1 MKVSLN
7 WLKDYVNISLSAK
20 ELAGRLT
27 MSGNEVGKLDIV
39 GGSWEH
45 VFVGQVTALDKHPN
59 ADRLKLVTIDLG
71 TERMTVV
78 TGAPNMEVGQ
88 KVPFAKVGARLIDGH
103 TGEVAELKPAKIRG
117 VKSEGMACS
126 EKELGI
132 SDNHQGIMILPADAP
147 VGIPLSQYLG
157 DTIYDIKVTPNRP
170 DCLSVIGIAR
180 EVAALTGQATHI
192 PEISYPEEGE
202 SIHNSISIEI
212 ADPDLCSRYCASLVT
227 GVKIGPSPQ
236 WMQQR
241 LLAGGMRPISNVVDI
256 TNYVMLEYGQPLH
269 SFDYTQIKGKKI
281 IVRRARDDESLF
293 TLDGMERKLNREMLI
308 IADEKYPIALAG
320 VMGGADSEVID
331 PTTAILLESANFNN
345 VSIRRTSIKLNLR
358 SEASSRFE
366 KGISP
371 ELAPIAL
378 RRATQL
384 LLELAGGKAAQGIAD
399 VYPGTKE
406 KKPILLPKERVGR
419 ILGLELSMER
429 IQKVLESLG
438 FGCKAAGASGD
449 LMVTI
454 PYWRTDIRLPDD
466 LVEEIARII
475 GYDEIPTTLLS
486 SQIPQQV
493 PAPMLS
499 LKEQIR
505 DLLVGCGMQEVITYS
520 LVSQATLDKVDP
532 QRKLGPALRVA
543 NPMSMEQE
551 YVRTS
556 LRAGLLS
563 TFASNEKHEKDS
575 IRLFEIGRV
584 YLTRVN
590 DLPEE
595 REMLVGILGGPRLN
609 RSWLAGEDTIDFF
622 DAKGI
627 LETVLNR
634 LKVKASFQPA
644 EDQILLAGKTAE
656 VIVAG
661 QKVGVVG
668 EVHPKTTAIFDIST
682 QPLLLFE
689 IDLMKLLSFAGA
701 VYRYRP
707 IPRFPGNT
715 RDIALIIDNSLAASK
730 VQEVIESFP
739 LVDQVTLFDVYS
751 GEQVPQGK
759 KSLAFS
765 IRYQSRE
772 RTLTDEE
779 VNQAHQQITDRLQ
792 REFGATLR
800 S

>member
-7 WLKDYVNISLSAK
+7 WLKDYVNITLSAK
-20 ELAGRLT
+20 ELAERLT
-27 MSGNEVGKLDIV
+27 MSGNEVGKIDVV
-39 GGSWEH
+39 GGTWEH

-59 ADRLKLVTIDLG
+59 ADRLKLATIDLG
-71 TERMTVV
+71 TERITVV
-78 TGAPNMEVGQ
+78 TGAPNLEVGQ

-132 SDNHQGIMILPADAP
+132 SDSHQGIMILPSDAP
-147 VGIPLSQYLG
+147 VGVPLSQYLG
-157 DTIYDIKVTPNRP
+157 DTIFDIKVTPNRA

-180 EVAALTGQATHI
+180 EVAALTNQPTHI
-192 PEISYPEEGE
+192 PEPSHAEEGE
-202 SIHNSISIEI
+202 PIHNFISVEI

-241 LLAGGMRPISNVVDI
+241 LIAGGMRPISNVVDI

-269 SFDYTQIKGKKI
+269 SFDYSQIKGKKI
-281 IVRRARDDESLF
+281 IVRRARNDELLY
-293 TLDGMERKLNREMLI
+293 TLDGMERNLNPNMLV
-308 IADEKYPIALAG
+308 IADEKDPVALAG
-320 VMGGADSEVID
+320 VMGGANSEVID
-331 PTTAILLESANFNN
+331 PTTSILLESANFNN
-345 VSIRRTSIKLNLR
+345 ISIRRTSIKLNLR

-366 KGISP
+366 RGISP

-384 LLELAGGKAAQGIAD
+384 LLELAGGKAAKGIAD
-399 VYPGTKE
+399 VYPGKRE
-406 KKPILLPKERVGR
+406 QKPVLLPRERVSR
-419 ILGLELSMER
+419 VLGLELSTER

-438 FGCKAAGASGD
+438 FGCKAAGTSGD

-454 PYWRTDIRLPDD
+454 PYWRTDVRMADD

-505 DLLVGCGMQEVITYS
+505 DLFVGCGMQEVITYS

-532 QRKLGPALRVA
+532 HKKLGPALRVA
-543 NPMSMEQE
+543 NPMSTEQE
-551 YVRTS
+551 YLRTS
-556 LRAGLLS
+556 LQPGLLAA
-563 TFASNEKHEKDS
+563 FASNEKHEKDG
-575 IRLFEIGRV
+575 IKLFEVGRI
-584 YLTRVN
+584 YLPKAN
-590 DLPEE
+590 ALPEE
-595 REMLVGILGGPRLN
+595 REMLVGILGGSRLE
-609 RSWLAGEDTIDFF
+609 RSWLSGEDTLDFF

-627 LETVLNR
+627 LETVFNR
-634 LKVKASFQPA
+634 LKVKAGFKPA
-644 EDQILLAGKTAE
+644 EDQTLLAGKTAE
-656 VIVAG
+656 VIVG
-661 QKVGVVG
+661 GERVGVVG
-668 EVHPKTTAIFDIST
+668 EVHPKTAALFDIST
-682 QPLLLFE
+682 QPITLFE
-689 IDLMKLLSFAGA
+689 IDLVKLLSCTGV

-707 IPRFPGNT
+707 IPRFPGNS
-715 RDIALIIDNSLAASK
+715 RDIALTVDNSLAANR

-751 GEQVPQGK
+751 GEQVPPGK
-759 KSLAFS
+759 KSLALSVRF
-765 IRYQSRE
+765 QSAE

-779 VNQAHQQITDRLQ
+779 VNQAQQQIIERLQ
-792 REFGATLR
+792 REFGAILR

>member
-7 WLKDYVNISLSAK
+7 WLKDYVNISLPVK
-20 ELAGRLT
+20 ELEHKLT
-27 MSGNEVGKLDIV
+27 MSGNEVGRIDII

-45 VFVGQVTALDKHPN
+45 VFVGQVIALEKHPN

-71 TERMTVV
+71 KERITVV

-88 KVPFAKVGARLIDGH
+88 KVPFAKVGAKLIDGH
-103 TGEVAELKPAKIRG
+103 TGQVTELKPAKIRG

-132 SDNHQGIMILPADAP
+132 SDKHEGIMILPADAP
-147 VGIPLSQYLG
+147 VGVPLAQYLG
-157 DTIYDIKVTPNRP
+157 DTIFDIKVTPNRP

-180 EVAALTGQATHI
+180 EVAALTDQATQI
-192 PEISYPEEGE
+192 PDLSYPEEGDP
-202 SIHNSISIEI
+202 IQNFISIEI
-212 ADPDLCSRYCASLVT
+212 ADPELCPRYCASLVT

-241 LLAGGMRPISNVVDI
+241 LLAGGMRPISNVVDV

-269 SFDYTQIKGKKI
+269 AFDYTQIKGKKI
-281 IVRRARDDESLF
+281 IVRRARNDEVLY
-293 TLDGMERKLNREMLI
+293 TLDGMKRELNHDMLV
-308 IADEKYPIALAG
+308 IADEKDPIALAG

-331 PTTAILLESANFNN
+331 STTSILLESANFNN

-384 LLELAGGKAAQGIAD
+384 LLELAGGKAAKGIAD
-399 VYPGTKE
+399 AYPGKKE
-406 KKPILLPKERVGR
+406 SKPILLPKERIRRV
-419 ILGLELSMER
+419 LGLELSTER

-438 FGCKAAGASGD
+438 FSCKLAEASGD
-449 LMVTI
+449 LMVTV
-454 PYWRTDIRLPDD
+454 PYWRTDVRMSDD

-486 SQIPQQV
+486 CEIPEQV
-493 PAPMLS
+493 PAPMLT
-499 LKEQIR
+499 LKENVR

-520 LVSQATLDKVDP
+520 LVSRAILDKIDP
-532 QRKLGPALRVA
+532 QKKLGPAMRVA
-543 NPMSMEQE
+543 NPMSSEQE
-551 YVRTS
+551 YLRTS
-556 LRAGLLS
+556 LRPGLLA

-575 IRLFEIGRV
+575 IKLFEVGRV
-584 YLTRVN
+584 YLPRAN

-595 REMLVGILGGPRLN
+595 REMLVGILAGPRLD
-609 RSWLAGEDTIDFF
+609 RSWLSGEDTLDFF

-627 LETVLNR
+627 LETLFDR
-634 LKVKASFQPA
+634 LRAKASFQPA
-644 EDQILLAGKTAE
+644 EDQILLVGKTAKI
-656 VIVAG
+656 VIDG
-661 QKVGVVG
+661 HKIGVVG
-668 EVHPKTTAIFDIST
+668 EVHPKTTALFDIST
-682 QPLLLFE
+682 QPVILFE
-689 IDLMKLLSFAGA
+689 VDLAKLLSFLGA

-715 RDIALIIDNSLAASK
+715 RDIALILDTSVAASK
-730 VQEVIESFP
+730 VQEVIKSSP
-739 LVDQVTLFDVYS
+739 LVDQVILFDVYT
-751 GEQVPQGK
+751 GEQLPPGK

-765 IRYQSRE
+765 IRFQSPE

-779 VNQAHQQITDRLQ
+779 VNKAQQQIIERLQ
-792 REFGATLR
+792 RDFGATLR
-800 S
+800 G

>member
-7 WLKDYVNISLSAK
+7 WLKDYVNISLSSK
-20 ELAGRLT
+20 ELAERLT
-27 MSGNEVGKLDIV
+27 MSGNEVGRIDVV
-39 GGSWEH
+39 GGTWEH

-59 ADRLKLVTIDLG
+59 ADRLKLATIDLG
-71 TERMTVV
+71 TESITVV
-78 TGAPNMEVGQ
+78 TGAPNLEVGQ

-117 VKSEGMACS
+117 VRSEGMACS

-132 SDNHQGIMILPADAP
+132 SDSHEGIMILPPDAP
-147 VGIPLSQYLG
+147 VGVPLSQYLG
-157 DTIYDIKVTPNRP
+157 DIIYDIKVTPNRA

-180 EVAALTGQATHI
+180 EVAALTNQPTHI
-192 PEISYPEEGE
+192 PDPGYAEEGE
-202 SIHNSISIEI
+202 PIHDSISIEI
-212 ADPDLCSRYCASLVT
+212 ADADLCSRYCASLVT

-241 LLAGGMRPISNVVDI
+241 VIAGGMRPISNVVDI

-269 SFDYTQIKGKKI
+269 SFDYSQIKGKKI
-281 IVRRARDDESLF
+281 IVRRARNEELLY
-293 TLDGMERKLNREMLI
+293 TLDGMKRDLNPNMLVI
-308 IADEKYPIALAG
+308 SDEKYPIALAG

-331 PTTAILLESANFNN
+331 PTTSILLESANFNTI
-345 VSIRRTSIKLNLR
+345 SIRRTSIKLNLR

-366 KGISP
+366 RGISP

-384 LLELAGGKAAQGIAD
+384 LLELAGGKAARGIAD
-399 VYPGTKE
+399 VYPGKRE
-406 KKPILLPKERVGR
+406 QKPVLLPKERVGR
-419 ILGLELSMER
+419 VLGLELSTER

-438 FGCKAAGASGD
+438 FGCRSAGTSGD

-454 PYWRTDIRLPDD
+454 PYWRTDVRMADD

-493 PAPMLS
+493 PAPMLA
-499 LKEQIR
+499 LKEHIR

-532 QRKLGPALRVA
+532 HKKLGPALRVA
-543 NPMSMEQE
+543 NPMSSEQE
-551 YVRTS
+551 YLRTS
-556 LRAGLLS
+556 LRPGLLAA
-563 TFASNEKHEKDS
+563 FASNEKHEKDG
-575 IRLFEIGRV
+575 IKLFEVGRA
-584 YLTRVN
+584 YLTRTN

-595 REMLVGILGGPRLN
+595 REMLAGILGGPRLE
-609 RSWLAGEDTIDFF
+609 RSWLSGEDTLDFF

-627 LETVLNR
+627 LETVFNR
-634 LKVKASFQPA
+634 LKVKAGFKPA
-644 EDQILLAGKTAE
+644 EDQTLLAGKTAE
-656 VIVAG
+656 VIVG
-661 QKVGVVG
+661 GERVGVTG
-668 EVHPKTTAIFDIST
+668 ELHPKTAALFDIST
-682 QPLLLFE
+682 QPIILFE
-689 IDLMKLLSFAGA
+689 IDLVKLLSSTSA

-707 IPRFPGNT
+707 TPRFPGNT
-715 RDIALIIDNSLAASK
+715 RDIALIVDNSLAANR

-739 LVDQVTLFDVYS
+739 LVEQVTLFDVYS

-759 KSLAFS
+759 KSLALSVRF
-765 IRYQSRE
+765 QSAE

-779 VNQAHQQITDRLQ
+779 VNQAQQQIVERLQ
-792 REFGATLR
+792 RDFGATLR

>member
-7 WLKDYVNISLSAK
+7 WLKDYVNISLPAK
-20 ELAGRLT
+20 ELAEKLT
-27 MSGNEVGKLDIV
+27 MSGNEVGRIDVV
-39 GGSWEH
+39 GGTWEH

-59 ADRLKLVTIDLG
+59 ADRLKLATIDLG
-71 TERMTVV
+71 KERITVV
-78 TGAPNMEVGQ
+78 TGAPNLEVGQ

-117 VKSEGMACS
+117 VRSEGMACS

-132 SDNHQGIMILPADAP
+132 SDSHQGIMILPSDAP
-147 VGIPLSQYLG
+147 VGVPLSQYLG
-157 DTIYDIKVTPNRP
+157 DTIYDIKVTPNRA

-180 EVAALTGQATHI
+180 EVAALTNQPTHI
-192 PEISYPEEGE
+192 PEPSHAEEGE
-202 SIHNSISIEI
+202 PIHNFISVEI
-212 ADPDLCSRYCASLVT
+212 ADLDLCSRYCASLVT

-241 LLAGGMRPISNVVDI
+241 VIAGGMRPISNVVDI

-269 SFDYTQIKGKKI
+269 SFDYSQIKGKKI
-281 IVRRARDDESLF
+281 IVRRARNDEILY
-293 TLDGMERKLNREMLI
+293 TLDGMERNLNPNMLV
-308 IADEKYPIALAG
+308 IADQKEPVALAG
-320 VMGGADSEVID
+320 VMGGANTEVID
-331 PTTAILLESANFNN
+331 PTTSILLESANFNN
-345 VSIRRTSIKLNLR
+345 ISIRRTSIKLNLR

-366 KGISP
+366 RGLSP

-384 LLELAGGKAAQGIAD
+384 LLELAGGKAAKGIAD
-399 VYPGTKE
+399 VYPGKKE
-406 KKPILLPKERVGR
+406 PKPVLLPRERVSR
-419 ILGLELSMER
+419 VLGLELSTER

-438 FGCKAAGASGD
+438 FGCRLTGTSGD

-454 PYWRTDIRLPDD
+454 PYWRTDVRMADD

-493 PAPMLS
+493 PAPMLA

-505 DLLVGCGMQEVITYS
+505 DLIVGCGMQEVITYS

-532 QRKLGPALRVA
+532 DQKLGPALRVA
-543 NPMSMEQE
+543 NPMSSEQE
-551 YVRTS
+551 YLRTS
-556 LRAGLLS
+556 LRPGLLA
-563 TFASNEKHEKDS
+563 TFASNEKHEKDG
-575 IRLFEIGRV
+575 IKLFEVGRA
-584 YLTRVN
+584 YLTRTN

-595 REMLVGILGGPRLN
+595 REMLVGVLGGPRLE
-609 RSWLAGEDTIDFF
+609 RSWLSGEDTLDFF

-627 LETVLNR
+627 LETVTNR
-634 LKVKASFQPA
+634 LKVEASFKPA
-644 EDQILLAGKTAE
+644 EDQTLLAGKTAE
-656 VIVAG
+656 VIVG
-661 QKVGVVG
+661 GERVGVVG
-668 EVHPKTTAIFDIST
+668 ELHPKTAALFDIST
-682 QPLLLFE
+682 QPITLFE
-689 IDLMKLLSFAGA
+689 IDLVKLLSFAEG
-701 VYRYRP
+701 VYRYHP

-715 RDIALIIDNSLAASK
+715 RDIALIVDNSLAASR

-739 LVDQVTLFDVYS
+739 LVEQVTLFDVYS
-751 GEQVPQGK
+751 GEQVPPGK
-759 KSLAFS
+759 KSLALSVRF
-765 IRYQSRE
+765 QSAE

-779 VNQAHQQITDRLQ
+779 VNQAQQHIIERLQ
-792 REFGATLR
+792 RDFGSTLR

>member
-7 WLKDYVNISLSAK
+7 WLKDYVNITLSAK

-27 MSGNEVGKLDIV
+27 MSGNEVGRIDVV

-147 VGIPLSQYLG
+147 VGVPLSQYLG
-157 DTIYDIKVTPNRP
+157 DTIYDIKVTPNRA
-170 DCLSVIGIAR
+170 DCLSVIGIAS
-180 EVAALTGQATHI
+180 EVAALTSQPTHI
-192 PEISYPEEGE
+192 PDPGYAEEGE
-202 SIHNSISIEI
+202 PIHNFISVEI
-212 ADPDLCSRYCASLVT
+212 ADPNLCSRYCASLVT

-241 LLAGGMRPISNVVDI
+241 LIAGGMRPISNVVDI

-269 SFDYTQIKGKKI
+269 SFDYSQIRGKKI
-281 IVRRARDDESLF
+281 IVRRAQNDEILY
-293 TLDGMERKLNREMLI
+293 TLDNMERNLNPDMLV
-308 IADEKYPIALAG
+308 IADQKEPVALAG
-320 VMGGADSEVID
+320 VMGGANSEVIEH
-331 PTTAILLESANFNN
+331 TTAILLESANFNN
-345 VSIRRTSIKLNLR
+345 ISIRRTSIKLNLR

-366 KGISP
+366 RGLSP

-384 LLELAGGKAAQGIAD
+384 LLELAGGKAAKGIAD
-399 VYPGTKE
+399 VYPGKKE
-406 KKPILLPKERVGR
+406 PKPVLLPKERVGR
-419 ILGLELSMER
+419 VLGLELSTER
-429 IQKVLESLG
+429 VQKVLESLG
-438 FGCKAAGASGD
+438 FGCKAAGTSGD

-454 PYWRTDIRLPDD
+454 PYWRTDVRMADD

-493 PAPMLS
+493 PAPMLA

-532 QRKLGPALRVA
+532 QHKLGPALRVA
-543 NPMSMEQE
+543 NPMSLEQE
-551 YVRTS
+551 YLRTS
-556 LRAGLLS
+556 LRPGLLA
-563 TFASNEKHEKDS
+563 TFASNEKHEKDG
-575 IRLFEIGRV
+575 IKLFEVSRV
-584 YLTRVN
+584 YLHRAN

-595 REMLVGILGGPRLN
+595 REMLVGILGGPRLE
-609 RSWLAGEDTIDFF
+609 RSWLSGEDTIDFF

-656 VIVAG
+656 VVVAG

-668 EVHPKTTAIFDIST
+668 EVHPKTAALFDIST
-682 QPLLLFE
+682 QPIILFE
-689 IDLMKLLSFAGA
+689 IDLVKLLSLTAA

-715 RDIALIIDNSLAASK
+715 RDIALIVDNSLAASR

-765 IRYQSRE
+765 IRYQSAE

-779 VNQAHQQITDRLQ
+779 VNQAHQQIIDRLQ
-792 REFGATLR
+792 RDFGAILR

>member
-7 WLKDYVNISLSAK
+7 WLKDYVSISLSSK
-20 ELAGRLT
+20 ELAERLT
-27 MSGNEVGKLDIV
+27 MSGNEVGRIDVV
-39 GGSWEH
+39 GGTWEH

-59 ADRLKLVTIDLG
+59 ADRLKLATIDLG
-71 TERMTVV
+71 KESITVV
-78 TGAPNMEVGQ
+78 TGAPNLEVGQ

-117 VKSEGMACS
+117 VRSEGMACS

-132 SDNHQGIMILPADAP
+132 SDSHQGIMILPSDAP
-147 VGIPLSQYLG
+147 VGVPLSQYLG
-157 DTIYDIKVTPNRP
+157 DTIYDIKVTPNRA

-180 EVAALTGQATHI
+180 EVAALTNQPTHI
-192 PEISYPEEGE
+192 PDPSYVEEGDP
-202 SIHNSISIEI
+202 IHNSISIEI
-212 ADPDLCSRYCASLVT
+212 ADADLCSRYCASLVT

-241 LLAGGMRPISNVVDI
+241 LIAGGMRPISNVVDI

-269 SFDYTQIKGKKI
+269 AFDYTQIKGKKI
-281 IVRRARDDESLF
+281 IVRRARNDEPLY
-293 TLDGMERKLNREMLI
+293 TLDGMKRDLNPNMLVI
-308 IADEKYPIALAG
+308 SDEKYPIALAG

-331 PTTAILLESANFNN
+331 PTTSILLESANFNN
-345 VSIRRTSIKLNLR
+345 ISIRRTSIKLNLR

-366 KGISP
+366 RGISP

-384 LLELAGGKAAQGIAD
+384 LLELAGGKAAKGIAD
-399 VYPGTKE
+399 VYPGKKE
-406 KKPILLPKERVGR
+406 QKPVLLPKERVSR
-419 ILGLELSMER
+419 VLGLELSTER

-438 FGCKAAGASGD
+438 FGCRSAGTSGD

-454 PYWRTDIRLPDD
+454 PYWRTDVRMADD

-532 QRKLGPALRVA
+532 HQKLGPALRVA
-543 NPMSMEQE
+543 NPMSTEQE
-551 YVRTS
+551 YLRTS
-556 LRAGLLS
+556 LRPGLLAA
-563 TFASNEKHEKDS
+563 FASNEKHEKDG
-575 IRLFEIGRV
+575 IKLFEVGRI
-584 YLTRVN
+584 YLARAN

-595 REMLVGILGGPRLN
+595 REMLVGILGGPRLE
-609 RSWLAGEDTIDFF
+609 RSWLSGEDTLDFF

-627 LETVLNR
+627 LETVFNR
-634 LKVKASFQPA
+634 LKVKANFKPA
-644 EDQILLAGKTAE
+644 EDQTLLAGKTAE
-656 VIVAG
+656 VIVRG
-661 QKVGVVG
+661 ERVGVVG
-668 EVHPKTTAIFDIST
+668 EVHPKTAALFDIST
-682 QPLLLFE
+682 QPIILFE
-689 IDLMKLLSFAGA
+689 IDLVKLLSCTSA
-701 VYRYRP
+701 VYRYRT
-707 IPRFPGNT
+707 IPRFPGNS
-715 RDIALIIDNSLAASK
+715 RDIALTVDNSLAASR
-730 VQEVIESFP
+730 VQEVIESFS

-751 GEQVPQGK
+751 GEQVPPGK

-779 VNQAHQQITDRLQ
+779 VNQAHQQIIERLQ
-792 REFGATLR
+792 RDFGATLR

>member
-27 MSGNEVGKLDIV
+27 MSGNEVGRIDVV

-132 SDNHQGIMILPADAP
+132 SDSHQGIMILPSDAP
-147 VGIPLSQYLG
+147 VGVPLSQYLG
-157 DTIYDIKVTPNRP
+157 DTIYDIKVTPNRA

-180 EVAALTGQATHI
+180 EVAALTSQPTHI
-192 PEISYPEEGE
+192 PDPSYAEEGE
-202 SIHNSISIEI
+202 PIHNFISVEI
-212 ADPDLCSRYCASLVT
+212 ADPHLCSRYCASLVT

-241 LLAGGMRPISNVVDI
+241 LIAGGMRPISNVVDI

-269 SFDYTQIKGKKI
+269 SFDYSQIRGKKI
-281 IVRRARDDESLF
+281 IVRRAQNDEILY
-293 TLDGMERKLNREMLI
+293 TLDNMERNLNPDMLV
-308 IADEKYPIALAG
+308 IADQKEPVALAG
-320 VMGGADSEVID
+320 VMGGANTEVID
-331 PTTAILLESANFNN
+331 PTTSILLESANFNN
-345 VSIRRTSIKLNLR
+345 ISIRRTSIKLNLR

-366 KGISP
+366 RGVSP

-384 LLELAGGKAAQGIAD
+384 LLELAGGKAAKGIAD
-399 VYPGTKE
+399 VYPGKRE
-406 KKPILLPKERVGR
+406 PKPVLLPKERVSR
-419 ILGLELSMER
+419 VLGLELSTER

-438 FGCKAAGASGD
+438 FGCKAAGTSGD

-454 PYWRTDIRLPDD
+454 PYWRTDVRMADD

-499 LKEQIR
+499 LKEQVR

-532 QRKLGPALRVA
+532 RHKLGPALRVA
-543 NPMSMEQE
+543 NPMSLEQE
-551 YVRTS
+551 YLRTS
-556 LRAGLLS
+556 LRPGLLAA
-563 TFASNEKHEKDS
+563 FASNEKHEKDG
-575 IRLFEIGRV
+575 IKLFEVSRV
-584 YLTRVN
+584 YLHRAN

-595 REMLVGILGGPRLN
+595 REMLVGILGGPRLE
-609 RSWLAGEDTIDFF
+609 RSWLAGEDTLDFF

-634 LKVKASFQPA
+634 LKVKVSFQPA

-656 VIVAG
+656 VIVG
-661 QKVGVVG
+661 GERIGVVG
-668 EVHPKTTAIFDIST
+668 EVHPKTAALFDIST
-682 QPLLLFE
+682 QPIILFE
-689 IDLMKLLSFAGA
+689 IDLVKLLSSTSA

-715 RDIALIIDNSLAASK
+715 RDIALIVDNSLAASR

-751 GEQVPQGK
+751 GEQVPPGK

-779 VNQAHQQITDRLQ
+779 VNKAHQQIIDRLQ
-792 REFGATLR
+792 RDFGAILR

>member
-7 WLKDYVNISLSAK
+7 WLKDYVDISLSSK
-20 ELAGRLT
+20 ELAEKLT
-27 MSGNEVGKLDIV
+27 MSGNEVGRIDVV

-59 ADRLKLVTIDLG
+59 ADRLKLATIDLG
-71 TERMTVV
+71 KERITVV
-78 TGAPNMEVGQ
+78 TGAPNLEVGQ

-117 VKSEGMACS
+117 VRSEGMACS

-147 VGIPLSQYLG
+147 VGVPLAQYLG
-157 DTIYDIKVTPNRP
+157 DTIYDIKVTPNRA

-180 EVAALTGQATHI
+180 EVAALTNQPTHI
-192 PEISYPEEGE
+192 PEPSHAEEGE
-202 SIHNSISIEI
+202 PIHNFISVEI

-241 LLAGGMRPISNVVDI
+241 LIAGGMRPISNVVDI

-281 IVRRARDDESLF
+281 IVRRARNDELLY
-293 TLDGMERKLNREMLI
+293 TLDGMERNLNPNMLV
-308 IADEKYPIALAG
+308 IADEKDPVALAG
-320 VMGGADSEVID
+320 VMGGANSEVID
-331 PTTAILLESANFNN
+331 PTTSILLESANFNN
-345 VSIRRTSIKLNLR
+345 ISIRRTSIKLNLR

-366 KGISP
+366 RGISP

-384 LLELAGGKAAQGIAD
+384 LLELAGGKAARGIAE
-399 VYPGTKE
+399 VYPGKKE
-406 KKPILLPKERVGR
+406 QKPVLLSKERVSR
-419 ILGLELSMER
+419 VLGLELSTER

-438 FGCKAAGASGD
+438 FSCKSAGISGD

-454 PYWRTDIRLPDD
+454 PYWRTDVRMADD

-505 DLLVGCGMQEVITYS
+505 DLFVGCGMQEVITYS

-532 QRKLGPALRVA
+532 HKKLGPALRVA
-543 NPMSMEQE
+543 NPMSTEQE
-551 YVRTS
+551 YLRTS
-556 LRAGLLS
+556 LRPGLLAA
-563 TFASNEKHEKDS
+563 FASNEKHEKDG
-575 IRLFEIGRV
+575 IKLFEVGRI
-584 YLTRVN
+584 YLPKAN

-595 REMLVGILGGPRLN
+595 REMLVGILGGSRLE
-609 RSWLAGEDTIDFF
+609 RSWLSGEDTLDFF

-627 LETVLNR
+627 LETVFDR
-634 LKVKASFQPA
+634 LKVKASFETA
-644 EDQILLAGKTAE
+644 EDQTLLAGKTAE
-656 VIVAG
+656 VIVG
-661 QKVGVVG
+661 EERVGVVG
-668 EVHPKTTAIFDIST
+668 EVHPKTAALFDIAT
-682 QPLLLFE
+682 QPIILFE
-689 IDLMKLLSFAGA
+689 IDLVKLLSSTAA

-707 IPRFPGNT
+707 IPRFPGNS
-715 RDIALIIDNSLAASK
+715 RDIALIVDNSLAASR

-751 GEQVPQGK
+751 GEQVPPGK
-759 KSLAFS
+759 KSLALSVRF
-765 IRYQSRE
+765 QSAE

-779 VNQAHQQITDRLQ
+779 VNQAHKQIIDRLQ
-792 REFGATLR
+792 RDFGAILR

>member
-27 MSGNEVGKLDIV
+27 MSGNEVSKLDVV

-103 TGEVAELKPAKIRG
+103 TGQVAELKPAKIRG

-147 VGIPLSQYLG
+147 VGVPLSQYLG

-180 EVAALTGQATHI
+180 EVAALTSQATHI

-202 SIHNSISIEI
+202 SIHSAISIEI

-241 LLAGGMRPISNVVDI
+241 LIAGGMRPISNVVDI

-384 LLELAGGKAAQGIAD
+384 LLELAGGKAARGIAD
-399 VYPGTKE
+399 VYPGKKE
-406 KKPILLPKERVGR
+406 KKPILLSKERVSR
-419 ILGLELSMER
+419 VLGLELSTER

-438 FGCKAAGASGD
+438 LSCKLADTSGD
-449 LMVTI
+449 LLVTI

-493 PAPMLS
+493 PAPLIS

-532 QRKLGPALRVA
+532 QHRMGPALRVA
-543 NPMSMEQE
+543 NPMSLEQE
-551 YVRTS
+551 YLRTS

-575 IRLFEIGRV
+575 IKLFEVSRV
-584 YLTRVN
+584 YLHKAN

-595 REMLVGILGGPRLN
+595 REMLVGILGGPRLE

-634 LKVKASFQPA
+634 LKVKASFQLV
-644 EDQILLAGKTAE
+644 EDQILLSGKTAE
-656 VIVAG
+656 VIVKE

-668 EVHPKTTAIFDIST
+668 EVHPKTATLFDIST
-682 QPLLLFE
+682 QPIILFE
-689 IDLMKLLSFAGA
+689 IDLMKLQSLAGA

-715 RDIALIIDNSLAASK
+715 RDIALIIDNSLAASR
-730 VQEVIESFP
+730 VQEIIESFP
-739 LVDQVTLFDVYS
+739 LVDRVTLFDVYS
-751 GEQVPQGK
+751 GEQVPPGK

-765 IRYQSRE
+765 IRYQSLE

-779 VNQAHQQITDRLQ
+779 VNKAHQQIIDRLQ
-792 REFGATLR
+792 RESGATLR

>member
-1 MKVSLN
+1 LKVSLN

-20 ELAGRLT
+20 ELAERLT
-27 MSGNEVGKLDIV
+27 MSGNEVGRIDVV
-39 GGSWEH
+39 GGTWEH

-59 ADRLKLVTIDLG
+59 ADRLKLATIDLG
-71 TERMTVV
+71 TERITVV
-78 TGAPNMEVGQ
+78 TGAPNLEVGQ

-117 VKSEGMACS
+117 VRSEGMACS

-132 SDNHQGIMILPADAP
+132 SDNHQGIMILPSDAP
-147 VGIPLSQYLG
+147 VGVPLSQYLG
-157 DTIYDIKVTPNRP
+157 DTIYDIKVTPNRA

-180 EVAALTGQATHI
+180 EVAALTNQPTHI
-192 PEISYPEEGE
+192 PDPTYAEEGNP
-202 SIHNSISIEI
+202 IHDSISIEI
-212 ADPDLCSRYCASLVT
+212 ADTDLCSRYCASLVT

-241 LLAGGMRPISNVVDI
+241 IIAGGMRPISNVVDI

-269 SFDYTQIKGKKI
+269 SFDYSQIKGKKI
-281 IVRRARDDESLF
+281 IVRRARNDEVLY
-293 TLDGMERKLNREMLI
+293 TLDGMKRDLNPNMLVI
-308 IADEKYPIALAG
+308 SDEKYPIALAG

-331 PTTAILLESANFNN
+331 PTTSILLESANFNN
-345 VSIRRTSIKLNLR
+345 ISIRRTSIKLNLR
-358 SEASSRFE
+358 SEASARFE
-366 KGISP
+366 RGISP

-384 LLELAGGKAAQGIAD
+384 LLELAGGKAAKGIAD
-399 VYPGTKE
+399 VYPGKRE
-406 KKPILLPKERVGR
+406 PKPVLLPKERVSR
-419 ILGLELSMER
+419 VLGLELSTER

-438 FGCKAAGASGD
+438 FSCRSAGTSGD

-454 PYWRTDIRLPDD
+454 PYWRTDVRMADD

-532 QRKLGPALRVA
+532 HKKLGPAPRVA
-543 NPMSMEQE
+543 NPMSSEQE
-551 YVRTS
+551 YLRTS
-556 LRAGLLS
+556 LQPGLLA
-563 TFASNEKHEKDS
+563 TFASNEKHEKDG
-575 IRLFEIGRV
+575 IKLFEVGRA
-584 YLTRVN
+584 YLTRAN

-595 REMLVGILGGPRLN
+595 REMLVGILGGPRLE
-609 RSWLAGEDTIDFF
+609 RSWLSGEDTLDFF

-627 LETVLNR
+627 LETVFNR
-634 LKVKASFQPA
+634 LKVKAGFQPA
-644 EDQILLAGKTAE
+644 EDQTLLAGKTAE
-656 VIVAG
+656 IIVG
-661 QKVGVVG
+661 GERVGVAG
-668 EVHPKTTAIFDIST
+668 EVHPKTAALFDIST
-682 QPLLLFE
+682 QPITLFE
-689 IDLMKLLSFAGA
+689 IDLVKLLSCTGA

-707 IPRFPGNT
+707 IPRFPGNS
-715 RDIALIIDNSLAASK
+715 RDIALIVDNSLAASR

-739 LVDQVTLFDVYS
+739 LVEQVTLFDVYS

-759 KSLAFS
+759 KSLALSVRF
-765 IRYQSRE
+765 QSAE

-779 VNQAHQQITDRLQ
+779 VNQAQQQIIDRLQ
-792 REFGATLR
+792 RDFGATLR

>member
-1 MKVSLN
+1 
-7 WLKDYVNISLSAK
+7 
-20 ELAGRLT
+20 
-27 MSGNEVGKLDIV
+27 MSGNEVGKLDVV

-103 TGEVAELKPAKIRG
+103 TGQVAELKPAKIRG

-132 SDNHQGIMILPADAP
+132 SDKHEGIMILPSDAP
-147 VGIPLSQYLG
+147 VGKPLAEYLG

-170 DCLSVIGIAR
+170 DCLSVIGISR

-202 SIHNSISIEI
+202 SIHGAISIEI

-241 LLAGGMRPISNVVDI
+241 LIAGGMRPISNVVDI

-281 IVRRARDDESLF
+281 IVRRARNDESLY
-293 TLDGMERKLNREMLI
+293 TLDGMKRDLNPNMLI

-345 VSIRRTSIKLNLR
+345 VSIRRTSVKLNLR

-384 LLELAGGKAAQGIAD
+384 LLELAGGKAARGIAD
-399 VYPGTKE
+399 VYPGKKE
-406 KKPILLPKERVGR
+406 KKPLLLPKERVSR
-419 ILGLELSMER
+419 VLGLELSTER

-438 FGCKAAGASGD
+438 FSCKSAGTSGD
-449 LMVTI
+449 LLVTVS
-454 PYWRTDIRLPDD
+454 YWRTDIRLPDD
-466 LVEEIARII
+466 LIEEIARII

-486 SQIPQQV
+486 SQIPEQV
-493 PAPMLS
+493 PAPLLS

-543 NPMSMEQE
+543 NPMSLEQE
-551 YVRTS
+551 YLRTS

-563 TFASNEKHEKDS
+563 TFASNEKHEKDG
-575 IRLFEIGRV
+575 IKLFEIGRV

-595 REMLVGILGGPRLN
+595 REILVGILGGPRLE
-609 RSWLAGEDTIDFF
+609 RSWLLGEDTIDFF

-634 LKVKASFQPA
+634 LKAKAHFQPA
-644 EDQILLAGKTAE
+644 EDQTLLAGKTSE
-656 VIVAG
+656 VIIQG
-661 QKVGVVG
+661 QKVGLVG
-668 EVHPKTTAIFDIST
+668 DVHPKTAALFDIST
-682 QPLLLFE
+682 QPIILFE
-689 IDLMKLLSFAGA
+689 IDLMKLLSLTAA

-715 RDIALIIDNSLAASK
+715 RDIALIIDNSLAASR

-751 GEQVPQGK
+751 GEQVPPGK

-765 IRYQSRE
+765 IRYQSLE
-772 RTLTDEE
+772 RTLADEE
-779 VNQAHQQITDRLQ
+779 VNQAHQQIIDRLQ

>member
-1 MKVSLN
+1 MKVSFN
-7 WLKDYVNISLSAK
+7 WLKDYVNISLSSK
-20 ELAGRLT
+20 EIAERLT
-27 MSGNEVGKLDIV
+27 MSGNEVGKLDVV

-59 ADRLKLVTIDLG
+59 ADRLRLVTIDLG
-71 TERMTVV
+71 TERITVV

-103 TGEVAELKPAKIRG
+103 TGQVAELKPAKIRG

-132 SDNHQGIMILPADAP
+132 SDNHEGILILPSDAP
-147 VGIPLSQYLG
+147 VGKPLAEYLG
-157 DTIYDIKVTPNRP
+157 DTIYDIKVTPNRA

-180 EVAALTGQATHI
+180 EVSALTNEPTHI
-192 PEISYPEEGE
+192 PEPSHAEEGE
-202 SIHNSISIEI
+202 PIQDFISVEI

-227 GVKIGPSPQ
+227 GIKIGPSPQ

-241 LLAGGMRPISNVVDI
+241 LIAGGMRPISNVVDI

-269 SFDYTQIKGKKI
+269 SFDYNQIKGKKI
-281 IVRRARDDESLF
+281 IVRRARNEEILY
-293 TLDGMERKLNREMLI
+293 TLDGMKRDLNPNMLI
-308 IADEKYPIALAG
+308 IADERDPIALAG
-320 VMGGADSEVID
+320 VMGGAESEVID
-331 PTTAILLESANFNN
+331 PTTSILLESANFNN
-345 VSIRRTSIKLNLR
+345 ISIRRTSMKLNLR
-358 SEASSRFE
+358 SEASARFE
-366 KGISP
+366 RGLSP

-384 LLELAGGKAAQGIAD
+384 LLEIAGGKAAKGIAD
-399 VYPGTKE
+399 IYPGKKE
-406 KKPILLPKERVGR
+406 KKPVLLSKERVSR
-419 ILGLELSMER
+419 ILGLELSTER
-429 IQKVLESLG
+429 IQKALESLS
-438 FGCKAAGASGD
+438 FSCKPAGTSGD

-454 PYWRTDIRLPDD
+454 PYWRTDVRMAND

-475 GYDEIPTTLLS
+475 GYDEIPTSLLS

-505 DLLVGCGMQEVITYS
+505 DFLVGCGMQEIVTYS
-520 LVSQATLDKVDP
+520 LVSQSTLDKVDP
-532 QRKLGPALRVA
+532 EKNLGPALRVA
-543 NPMSMEQE
+543 NPMSNEQE
-551 YVRTS
+551 YLRTS
-556 LRAGLLS
+556 LRPGLLA
-563 TFASNEKHEKDS
+563 TFASNENHEKDG
-575 IRLFEIGRV
+575 IKLFEVSRV
-584 YLTRVN
+584 YLHRAN

-595 REMLVGILGGPRLN
+595 REMLVGILGGPRLE
-609 RSWLAGEDTIDFF
+609 RSWLSGEDTLDFY

-627 LETVLNR
+627 VETVLNR

-656 VIVAG
+656 VIVG
-661 QKVGVVG
+661 GERIGVIG
-668 EVHPKTTAIFDIST
+668 EVHPKTAALFDISP
-682 QPLLLFE
+682 QPIILFE
-689 IDLMKLLSFAGA
+689 IDLTKLLSLTEA

-707 IPRFPGNT
+707 IPRFPGNS
-715 RDIALIIDNSLAASK
+715 RDIALILDTSIASSK

-751 GEQVPQGK
+751 GEQVPPGK

-779 VNQAHQQITDRLQ
+779 ANQAHQQITDRLQ
-792 REFGATLR
+792 RDFGATLR

>member
-1 MKVSLN
+1 MKVSLD
-7 WLKDYVNISLSAK
+7 WLKDYVNITLSAK
-20 ELAGRLT
+20 ELAERLT
-27 MSGNEVGKLDIV
+27 MSGNEVGRIDVV
-39 GGSWEH
+39 GESWEH

-59 ADRLKLVTIDLG
+59 ADRLKLATIDLG
-71 TERMTVV
+71 KERITVV
-78 TGAPNMEVGQ
+78 TGAPNLEVGQ

-117 VKSEGMACS
+117 VRSEGMACS

-132 SDNHQGIMILPADAP
+132 SDSHQGIMLLPSDAP
-147 VGIPLSQYLG
+147 VGVPLSQYLG
-157 DTIYDIKVTPNRP
+157 DTIYDIKVTPNRA

-180 EVAALTGQATHI
+180 EVAALTNQPTHI
-192 PEISYPEEGE
+192 PEPSHAEEGE
-202 SIHNSISIEI
+202 PIHNFISVEI

-241 LLAGGMRPISNVVDI
+241 LIAGGMRPISNVVDI

-269 SFDYTQIKGKKI
+269 SFDYSQIKGKKI
-281 IVRRARDDESLF
+281 IVRRARNDELLY
-293 TLDGMERKLNREMLI
+293 TLDGMERNLNPNMLV
-308 IADEKYPIALAG
+308 IADEKDPVALAG
-320 VMGGADSEVID
+320 VMGGANSEVID
-331 PTTAILLESANFNN
+331 PTTSILLESANFNN
-345 VSIRRTSIKLNLR
+345 ISIRRTSIKLNLR

-366 KGISP
+366 RGISP

-384 LLELAGGKAAQGIAD
+384 LLELAGGKAARGIAD
-399 VYPGTKE
+399 VYPGKKE
-406 KKPILLPKERVGR
+406 QKPVLLSKERVSR
-419 ILGLELSMER
+419 VLGLELSTER

-438 FGCKAAGASGD
+438 FSCKSAGTSGD

-454 PYWRTDIRLPDD
+454 PYWRTDVRMADD

-505 DLLVGCGMQEVITYS
+505 DLFVGCGMQEVITYS

-532 QRKLGPALRVA
+532 HKKLGPALRVA
-543 NPMSMEQE
+543 NPMSSEQE
-551 YVRTS
+551 YLRTS
-556 LRAGLLS
+556 LRPGLLA
-563 TFASNEKHEKDS
+563 TFASNEKHEKDG
-575 IRLFEIGRV
+575 IKLFEVGRA
-584 YLTRVN
+584 YLPRAN

-595 REMLVGILGGPRLN
+595 REMLVGILGGPRLE
-609 RSWLAGEDTIDFF
+609 RSWLSGEDALDFF

-627 LETVLNR
+627 LETVFNR
-634 LKVKASFQPA
+634 LKVKTDFKPA
-644 EDQILLAGKTAE
+644 EDQTLLAGKTAE
-656 VIVAG
+656 VIVRG
-661 QKVGVVG
+661 ERVGIVG
-668 EVHPKTTAIFDIST
+668 EVHPKTAALFDIST
-682 QPLLLFE
+682 QPITLFE
-689 IDLMKLLSFAGA
+689 IDLGKLLSSAEA

-715 RDIALIIDNSLAASK
+715 RDIALIVDNSLAASR
-730 VQEVIESFP
+730 VQEVTESFP
-739 LVDQVTLFDVYS
+739 LVEQVTLFDVYS
-751 GEQVPQGK
+751 GEQVPPGK
-759 KSLAFS
+759 KSLALSVRF
-765 IRYQSRE
+765 QSAE

-779 VNQAHQQITDRLQ
+779 VNQAQQQIIERLQ
-792 REFGATLR
+792 REFGAILR